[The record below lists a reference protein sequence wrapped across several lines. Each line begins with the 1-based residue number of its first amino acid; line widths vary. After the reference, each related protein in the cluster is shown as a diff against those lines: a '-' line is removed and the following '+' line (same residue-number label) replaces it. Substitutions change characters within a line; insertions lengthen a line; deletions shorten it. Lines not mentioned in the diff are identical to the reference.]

1 MNKNLRKALAVCGA
15 ISLLVFFELSISS
28 CASRSAPSGGPK
40 DTLAPVLDTAFPPN
54 YSTNFSANKIKLV
67 FNEYINLKNG
77 QQQLLISPP
86 LENKPKIVNRGK
98 EVVIEIK
105 DTLRDSTTYII
116 SFGNSITDYT
126 EGNENL
132 DIRYVFSTGSYID
145 SLELNGNIT
154 DAYTGQGAKKLLVG
168 LYDVKNIEKPDSFL
182 YKKLPSYY
190 AISDETGQFILT
202 NLKGGEYRLVAFD
215 DKMDDFLLNSGNENT
230 AFWPRSI
237 RVQPDT
243 VLNYNLRSYLPE
255 EDFRFFRARQIGHG
269 QVQFFFNKK
278 PDSLKIKALNV
289 PEDSSFFRFRG
300 KGDTL
305 EFWFNAPRDSLLFS
319 LDGQGPFKDSLYSV
333 QLREFEVPKL
343 KISTVQSE
351 LRTTDT
357 LFVRSNLPISRF
369 NKDSVLY
376 LQKDTTNV
384 DLVRDTGDHLLGF
397 LPPPN
402 RGNFSLKLLPGAVD
416 AWFNAQM
423 DTSTYSVKILR
434 GEDLGTLTLKV
445 KTDTSFQ
452 YVLNIFDA
460 RQKRIKQVIFQDSTS
475 LTLKNKMPGAY
486 QAYLIQDVNRDGKW
500 TGGNVRE
507 NRLPEIRLKFSEPL
521 EIRAN
526 WEMDMTWEVKP

>member
-1 MNKNLRKALAVCGA
+1 MNENLRRALFVLGA
-15 ISLLVFFELSISS
+15 ICTLVFFELSISS

-54 YSTNFSANKIKLV
+54 YSTNFSSKKIKLV
-67 FNEYINLKNG
+67 FDEYINLKNG

-98 EVVIEIK
+98 EVVIEIS

-116 SFGNSITDYT
+116 SFGNSITDFT

-145 SLELNGNIT
+145 SLELSGHIT
-154 DAYTGQGAKKLLVG
+154 DAYTGEGAKKLLVG

-190 AISDETGQFILT
+190 AISDETGQFKLT
-202 NLKGGEYRLVAFD
+202 NLKGGEYRLVAFE
-215 DKMDDFLLNSGNENT
+215 DKMDDFLLNSGTEGT
-230 AFWPRSI
+230 AFWPRTI

-243 VLNYNLRSYLPE
+243 VLHYSLRSYQPE
-255 EDFRFFRARQIGHG
+255 EAFRFYRARQIDHG
-269 QVQFFFNKK
+269 LVQFIFNKK

-289 PEDSSFFRFRG
+289 PPDSSFFRFRG
-300 KGDTL
+300 RGDTL
-305 EFWFNAPRDSLLFS
+305 DFWFMAQRDSLLFS
-319 LDGQGPFKDSLYSV
+319 LNGQALFNDSIYTV
-333 QLREFEVPKL
+333 QLREYEVPKL
-343 KISTVQSE
+343 KLIASQSE

-357 LFVRSNLPISRF
+357 LFFRSNLPIAGF
-369 NKDSVLY
+369 NKDSIFY
-376 LQKDTTNV
+376 LQKDTTNIQ
-384 DLVRDTGDHLLGF
+384 LVADTSDYLLGY

-402 RGNFSLKLLPGAVD
+402 RGNFSLKLVPGAVD
-416 AWFNAQM
+416 AWFDAKI
-423 DTSTYSVKILR
+423 DTSLFDVKVLR
-434 GEDLGTLTLKV
+434 GEDLGSLTLKV
-445 KTDTSFQ
+445 KTDSSFQ
-452 YVLNIFDA
+452 YLLHIVNA
-460 RQKRIKQVIFQDSTS
+460 RQKRVKQVVFQDSTS
-475 LTLKNKMPGAY
+475 LSLKNRMPGTY

-500 TGGNVRE
+500 TSGNVKE